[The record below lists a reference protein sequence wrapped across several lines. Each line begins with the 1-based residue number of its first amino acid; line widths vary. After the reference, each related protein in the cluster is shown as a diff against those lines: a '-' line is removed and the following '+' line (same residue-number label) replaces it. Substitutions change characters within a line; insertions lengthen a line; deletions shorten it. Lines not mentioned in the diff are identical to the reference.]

1 MESSAYLG
9 AIMQIQS
16 SRFGTLDVHYSDMLF
31 MPQGLIGFETCRHWV
46 LLANEDNEE
55 VAWLQSVAL
64 SEVALPVIS
73 PRRFLPQYKLHIHR
87 RDLDVLQM
95 HQRDKVFVLTVVS
108 RTGDSLTT
116 NLKSPI
122 VLNATQRLAIQV
134 VVTDD
139 QPLAHP
145 LALMENHRIRAV
157 A

>member
-1 MESSAYLG
+1 
-9 AIMQIQS
+9 MQIQS

-73 PRRFLPQYKLHIHR
+73 PRRFLPQYKLHVQR
-87 RDLDVLQM
+87 RDLEVLQM
-95 HQRDKVFVLTVVS
+95 HQRDKVFVLTVIS

>member
-1 MESSAYLG
+1 
-9 AIMQIQS
+9 MQIQS

-73 PRRFLPQYKLHIHR
+73 PRRFLPQYKLHVHR
-87 RDLDVLQM
+87 RDLETLQM

>member
-1 MESSAYLG
+1 MVPG
-9 AIMQIQS
+9 ATMQIQS
-16 SRFGTLDVHYSDMLF
+16 SRFGILDVSYSDMLF

-46 LLANEDNEE
+46 LLSNEDNQE

-64 SEVALPVIS
+64 SDVALPVIS
-73 PRRFLPQYKLHIHR
+73 PRRFLPHYQLHVQR
-87 RDLDVLQM
+87 RDLELLQI
-95 HQRDKVFVLTVVS
+95 HQRDRVFVLTVVS
-108 RTGDSLTT
+108 RSVDNLTT

-122 VLNATQRLAIQV
+122 ILNATQRLALQV

-145 LALMENHRIRAV
+145 LALVDSHRIRAV

>member
-1 MESSAYLG
+1 
-9 AIMQIQS
+9 MQIQS

-73 PRRFLPQYKLHIHR
+73 PRRFLPQYKLHVQR
-87 RDLDVLQM
+87 RDLEVLQM
-95 HQRDKVFVLTVVS
+95 HQRDKVFVLTVIS

-145 LALMENHRIRAV
+145 LALMESHRIRAV

>member
-1 MESSAYLG
+1 
-9 AIMQIQS
+9 MQIQS

-31 MPQGLIGFETCRHWV
+31 MPQGLIGLETCRHWV
-46 LLANEDNEE
+46 LLANEENEE

-73 PRRFLPQYKLHIHR
+73 PRRFLPQYKLHVHR
-87 RDLDVLQM
+87 RDLEVLQM

>member
-1 MESSAYLG
+1 
-9 AIMQIQS
+9 MQIQS

-73 PRRFLPQYKLHIHR
+73 PRRFLPQYKLHVHR
-87 RDLDVLQM
+87 RDLEILQM

>member
-1 MESSAYLG
+1 
-9 AIMQIQS
+9 MQIQS
-16 SRFGTLDVHYSDMLF
+16 SRFGTLDVHHSDMLF

-46 LLANEDNEE
+46 LLANDDNEE

-64 SEVALPVIS
+64 SDVAMPVIS
-73 PRRFLPQYKLHIHR
+73 PRRFLPNYKLHVHR
-87 RDLDVLQM
+87 RDLDVLQA
-95 HQRDKVFVLTVVS
+95 HQRDQIFVVTVVN
-108 RTGDSLTT
+108 RTGDNLTT

-122 VLNATQRLAIQV
+122 ILNSTQRLAVQV

-145 LALMENHRIRAV
+145 LALVDSHRIRAV